1 MNIHEK
7 NFMDN
12 SRSFVFKTKREARS
26 NTLHVRARFLLLIIL
41 VFKRFLILL
50 GYRSLLHDQR

>member
-1 MNIHEK
+1 MIIRIQNK
-7 NFMDN
+7 
-12 SRSFVFKTKREARS
+12 ARS